1 MCSTQLGQQDLN
13 LNVVVRKLIKVVARD
28 PEIGA
33 RTLAYGACAPIETHG
48 GYVPDCKLTELKG
61 LAAGEEGLKMQTV
74 VWKEVRNVLE
84 SLRKGVAELQ

>member
-13 LNVVVRKLIKVVARD
+13 LNVVVRKLIKTVARD

-33 RTLAYGACAPIETHG
+33 RTLVYGACAPVDSHG

-61 LAAGEEGLKMQTV
+61 LAAAEEGVKLQRA
-74 VWKEVRNVLE
+74 VWKEVQNVLE
-84 SLRKGVAELQ
+84 SSRRGVTELQ